1 MKTRMNPI
9 LQTTLVLALGAVLV
23 GCSATSPDR
32 TKRRPHTAMRGPAHK
47 RLILTLNESH
57 NLSLRANQHAD
68 ALEASGQVDPMT
80 MLDARELAEDAAQFA
95 DDVEWSVT
103 NNQRMVWHRTHMDGL
118 WDRFIDL
125 YPEEQDWANAYRTK
139 DMRKAPYK
147 VQLKKAYNE
156 QWDLDFEKV
165 RDQVMERQKKAMLES
180 L

>member
-125 YPEEQDWANAYRTK
+125 YPEEQGWANAYRTK
-139 DMRKAPYK
+139 DMRKAPFK